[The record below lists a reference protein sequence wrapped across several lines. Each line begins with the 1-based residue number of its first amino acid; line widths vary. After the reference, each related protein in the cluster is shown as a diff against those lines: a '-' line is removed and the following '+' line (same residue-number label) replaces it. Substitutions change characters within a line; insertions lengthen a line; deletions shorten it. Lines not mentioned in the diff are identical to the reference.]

1 MYSAL
6 KISGYIKS
14 LDESKYMLFWIK
26 VNTYKKYIIKSSNSI
41 KKRFGCKPMFDEK
54 YLKSKIKSYKNKI
67 NKNFHD
73 NEMPEEGSLC
83 KFLSAI
89 LIFSVIKIGKIYYK
103 QELLKE
109 CKYIVSK
116 KR

>member
-1 MYSAL
+1 
-6 KISGYIKS
+6 
-14 LDESKYMLFWIK
+14 
-26 VNTYKKYIIKSSNSI
+26 
-41 KKRFGCKPMFDEK
+41 MFDEK

-67 NKNFHD
+67 NKNFHY

-89 LIFSVIKIGKIYYK
+89 LIVSVIKIGKIYYK